1 MDKRLKKNTENRK
14 VKSLKSALSPPPL
27 HAWYAVYL
35 GKEGENKFPGG
46 GTYTVVPECI
56 RYIYAGS

>member
-35 GKEGENKFPGG
+35 GKEGGK
-46 GTYTVVPECI
+46 
-56 RYIYAGS
+56 